1 MIGTPP
7 VVVTPTDDS
16 AARRTVARAMRLG
29 LYIWPTFT
37 ALDVFMCFVA
47 YPDAPFGLF
56 SSIRRRSMK
65 LFRRPQC
72 LCVMHR

>member
-1 MIGTPP
+1 MSGTSS

-37 ALDVFMCFVA
+37 ALDAFA
-47 YPDAPFGLF
+47 
-56 SSIRRRSMK
+56 RREI
-65 LFRRPQC
+65 QGC
-72 LCVMHR
+72 HCG